1 MFKKTGVTWSSI
13 RRRYIEFD
21 FGGVAAITVE
31 DFLNE
36 RCMDIGSV
44 HGRTK
49 VNIFDAEK
57 LKYMLGEYHGIKDC
71 G

>member
-21 FGGVAAITVE
+21 SGGVAAITVE

-36 RCMDIGSV
+36 RCMDTGSV

-57 LKYMLGEYHGIKDC
+57 LKYIYWGILWR
-71 G
+71 